1 MGWTTP
7 WYSTASVNV
16 GNVLTTRTGGD
27 LRCYLRADDEVFQTY
42 ETKWRGIEAML
53 PTLQLLDLTAYGRQ
67 ETWEDSL
74 AGWPQDKAGSW
85 WRREGRPIAQWTR
98 TDEAVK

>member
-1 MGWTTP
+1 MRVSEIDNDWQI
-7 WYSTASVNV
+7 
-16 GNVLTTRTGGD
+16 L
-27 LRCYLRADDEVFQTY
+27 
-42 ETKWRGIEAML
+42 EAML

-67 ETWEDSL
+67 ETWEDSP

-85 WRREGRPIAQWTR
+85 WRRDGRPIAQWTL